1 MKPLNVIQI
10 GKKKYNEWI
19 KTFKYC
25 QNRVARKSAT
35 LNKSRTN
42 KRHGALSKK

>member
-1 MKPLNVIQI
+1 MSYKLV
-10 GKKKYNEWI
+10 KKNILIEKI
-19 KTFKYC
+19 KTFKRY

-35 LNKSRTN
+35 LNKINTN